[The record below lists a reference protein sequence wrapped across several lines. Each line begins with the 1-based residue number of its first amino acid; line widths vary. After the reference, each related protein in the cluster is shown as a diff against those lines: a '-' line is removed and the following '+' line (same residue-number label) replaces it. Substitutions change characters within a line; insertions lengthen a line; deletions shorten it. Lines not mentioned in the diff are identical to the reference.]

1 MLPVRTSGWPTCYIQ
16 HALQTVICPIMTDA
30 VASAAKYRKSVS
42 TPVSELIEDEELDPR
57 SGLDGPGGAAN
68 RSLAFAIVVAIRA
81 ICAYYSIIPDC
92 DEVFNYWEPT
102 HYLTHGFGLQT
113 WEYSPVYA
121 IRSWAYI
128 GIHSI
133 MVYICRLAGV
143 SENNLFFALRALL
156 GSFCAFCEINLYST
170 IWRNISA
177 RAATLFL
184 VFSVSATGM
193 FHASVTFLPSTF
205 SMYFTM
211 LAFSYILDEK
221 ARYAPHRA
229 LFMFAISGILGWPF
243 ALLIAAP
250 YVADVL
256 WTVFMNHHRRQ
267 MLYGISKVVLY
278 SLLLLVAVVAIDS
291 FAFNK
296 MQVVALN
303 IVFYNVFGTE
313 ETGPNIFGTEPWTY
327 YVSNLVLNFNVVA
340 FLAYT
345 AFFLWIIRSTVP
357 SSKTVIYP
365 HISRGKLFG
374 IICPLL
380 LWTAIFFYQPHKEE
394 RFFYV
399 VYPLLCLNAAVAID
413 GSLAIFKS
421 VLRKVGYSK
430 SAIAGCTTSAQILL
444 LLVAVG
450 FSFSRILALHSF
462 YFAPLEVYGK
472 LFNVTAISDTVPSDS
487 LLNVCVGR
495 EWYRFPSSYFLP
507 ANMRLKFIKSDFNG
521 MLPTQ
526 FAEGVSW
533 YEGASL
539 IPEGLNNENR
549 EEMSFYI
556 DVDQCHYL
564 VDSNFTTSSY
574 EGTFEKQFITD
585 VDNWEIVQC
594 SPFLDGNH
602 STLLARVFKLPG
614 FIERLIPTDVT
625 YFRREWTEYCL
636 LKRKTNAT

>member
-1 MLPVRTSGWPTCYIQ
+1 
-16 HALQTVICPIMTDA
+16 MTDA
-30 VASAAKYRKSVS
+30 VTSTAKYRKSVS
-42 TPVSELIEDEELDPR
+42 TTVSELIEDEDADPR

-68 RSLAFAIVVAIRA
+68 LTFVFAIVVAIRA

-102 HYLTHGFGLQT
+102 HYVTHGFGLET

-133 MVYICRLAGV
+133 VVHIYRLMGV
-143 SENNLFFALRALL
+143 SETNLFFALRALL
-156 GSFCAFCEINLYST
+156 GSFCAFCEINLYHA

-177 RAATLFL
+177 RAAKLFL

-229 LFMFAISGILGWPF
+229 LFMFAISGVLGWPF
-243 ALLIAAP
+243 ALVIASPLILD
-250 YVADVL
+250 VVWRVFADD
-256 WTVFMNHHRRQ
+256 HRRQ
-267 MLYGISKVVLY
+267 MLHGILKVILY
-278 SLLLLVAVVAIDS
+278 SLFLVVVVVAIDS

-296 MQVVALN
+296 LHIVALN
-303 IVFYNVFGTE
+303 IVLYNVFGTE

-327 YVSNLVLNFNVVA
+327 YVSNLLLNFNAVG

-345 AFFLWIIRSTVP
+345 AVLLWIIRSAVP
-357 SSKTVIYP
+357 ASKAVIYP
-365 HISRGKLFG
+365 YISRGKLFS
-374 IICPLL
+374 IISPLL

-399 VYPLLCLNAAVAID
+399 VYPLLCLNAALAVD
-413 GSLAIFKS
+413 CSLAIFKS
-421 VLRKVGYSK
+421 VLGKVGYSK
-430 SAIAGCTTSAQILL
+430 SAIADWISSGQSLL
-444 LLVAVG
+444 LLAVVV

-462 YFAPLEVYGK
+462 YYAPLEVYGS
-472 LFNVTAISDTVPSDS
+472 LFNVTTLPGMAASDS
-487 LLNVCVGR
+487 PLNVCVGR

-507 ANMRLKFIKSDFNG
+507 TNMRLKFIKSDFNG

-539 IPEGLNNENR
+539 IPDGLNNENL

-556 DVDQCHYL
+556 DVDECHYL
-564 VDSNFTTSSY
+564 VDSNFSTPSY

-585 VDNWEIVQC
+585 VDNWDIVQC
-594 SPFLDGNH
+594 VPFLDSNH
-602 STLLARVFKLPG
+602 STLLARVFKLPD
-614 FIERLIPTDVT
+614 FIERLIPADTP
-625 YFRREWTEYCL
+625 YFHREWTAYCL
-636 LKRKTNAT
+636 LKRKTSAT